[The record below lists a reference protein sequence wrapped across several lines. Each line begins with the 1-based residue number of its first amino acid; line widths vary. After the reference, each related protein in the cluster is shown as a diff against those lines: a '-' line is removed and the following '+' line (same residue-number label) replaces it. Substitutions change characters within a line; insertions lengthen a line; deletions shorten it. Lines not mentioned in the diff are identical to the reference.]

1 MADALDAVDRALK
14 THKRRSRMV
23 SAAILLLGLVA
34 VAAVMLRPERR
45 RARAASRLEIGDDSA
60 AVVRALGAPPSRCL
74 GAGVD
79 HLVSEFP
86 RDVPRPAR
94 DATLLRLRRA
104 TAARWLYP
112 GRGGCR
118 PAPDETE
125 VGIDSAG
132 RVLWV
137 LPATGRVPLVYT
149 ES

>member
-1 MADALDAVDRALK
+1 VAGDLDTIDRALK

-23 SAAILLLGLVA
+23 SAAIILLGLVA

-45 RARAASRLEIGDDSA
+45 RARAASQLEVGDDST
-60 AVVRALGAPPSRCL
+60 AVVQKLGAPPSRCM

-86 RDVPRPAR
+86 RDVPRAAR
-94 DATLLRLRRA
+94 DATLLRLRRE

-137 LPATGRVPLVYT
+137 LPATGRVPLVYP
-149 ES
+149 EV

>member
-1 MADALDAVDRALK
+1 
-14 THKRRSRMV
+14 
-23 SAAILLLGLVA
+23 
-34 VAAVMLRPERR
+34 MLRPERR
-45 RARAASRLEIGDDSA
+45 RARAASHLEIGDDSA
-60 AVVRALGAPPSRCL
+60 AVIRALGPPPSRCM

-86 RDVPRPAR
+86 RDVPRANR

-104 TAARWLYP
+104 TTARWLYP

-118 PAPDETE
+118 PTPDETE

-149 ES
+149 EA

>member
-1 MADALDAVDRALK
+1 MADGLDAVDRALK
-14 THKRRSRMV
+14 THKRRSRIV
-23 SAAILLLGLVA
+23 TAAIVLLGVIA
-34 VAAVMLRPERR
+34 IGAVMFTPERR
-45 RARAASRLEIGDDSA
+45 RARAANGLEVGDDSA
-60 AVVRALGAPPSRCL
+60 AVFAALGTPGSRCM

-86 RDVPRPAR
+86 RDVPRADR
-94 DATLLRLRRA
+94 DRTLLQLRRA
-104 TAARWLYP
+104 TAARWLWP
-112 GRGGCR
+112 GGDCG
-118 PAPDETE
+118 PTPDETE

>member
-14 THKRRSRMV
+14 THKRRSRIV
-23 SAAILLLGLVA
+23 SAVIVLLGLV
-34 VAAVMLRPERR
+34 VIGAVMFTPERR
-45 RARAASRLEIGDDSA
+45 RARAAGGLEVGDDSA
-60 AVVRALGAPPSRCL
+60 AVFDALGAPGGRCL

-86 RDVPRPAR
+86 RDVPRDVR
-94 DATLLRLRRA
+94 DRTLLRLRRE
-104 TAARWLYP
+104 TAARWLWP
-112 GRGGCR
+112 GRGDCG